1 MSDNRSLTILETALI
16 AIVILVLSPGGWAAI
31 KYKTLYAFTRSQG
44 GGAEPSAD
52 LIFDQAGN
60 LYGTTQGAGD
70 FGAGTVSD

>member
-60 LYGTTQGAGD
+60 LYGTTQGP
-70 FGAGTVSD
+70 GTSAPVLFSD